1 MDSNLVTPNYNNQ
14 QIPKTIENEFNSNSN
29 APTPA
34 QNPQDCPPPGFN
46 NQNFQPQAYPYYP
59 NQPYPYPNQP
69 QPYPYNPNQPYPYN
83 PNQPQPYNYQPNP
96 YPQNQYFSCSPKFMK
111 LAFLI
116 TSIIQFLFVIVE
128 IIVLIVKGGMGIT
141 LIHIDE
147 GAILVI
153 SILFFLSYLDKCEIN
168 NSLRSVLTGVVWF
181 VGFGMRGMA
190 NMFIE
195 NFNNISTL
203 FIFLIVRTFIL
214 FFSIPIASLKSLHFN
229 NVS

>member
-1 MDSNLVTPNYNNQ
+1 MDSNLITPNYNNQ

-29 APTPA
+29 APSPA

-59 NQPYPYPNQP
+59 NQLYPYPNQP
-69 QPYPYNPNQPYPYN
+69 QPYPYNPNNPYPYN
-83 PNQPQPYNYQPNP
+83 SNQPQPYNYQLNP

-214 FFSIPIASLKSLHFN
+214 FFSIPIASLKSVHFN